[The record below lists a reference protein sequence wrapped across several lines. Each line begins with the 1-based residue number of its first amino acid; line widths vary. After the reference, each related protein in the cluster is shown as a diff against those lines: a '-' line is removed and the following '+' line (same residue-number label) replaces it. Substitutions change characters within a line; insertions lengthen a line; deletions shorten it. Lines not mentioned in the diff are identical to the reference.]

1 MTIEYRP
8 EEVTDW
14 TDELNKIYARQ
25 SAQLDNHYAN
35 LRERDRQKQA
45 AQIDWVDTIVKL
57 ADFSKTVADV
67 KNARD
72 ASKEKKKEKQKRV
85 IRSKLAEGTQEE
97 RDYLKELVKWDT
109 EEFDLKKDYAKWKKK
124 INTAVAEKKLGAEY
138 GSMLIDNHGGNALI
152 LQEIFIQQELDNA
165 INIVNS
171 GFTLD
176 KGDEGAVRQTNWE
189 KLENNPTGQSEY
201 VVDYL
206 SKAVK
211 KYGISEKLFQ
221 NNYVDQIYD
230 LATNKQILAG
240 IKIKDKRLTKDN
252 HEDQKALNLARKNLT
267 TKPNGLAIQ
276 ASLHK
281 TAKGNDKSLFD
292 LTRAADLGELTD
304 TELAGMREG
313 LIEHPAGDIVVTE
326 ENKDKY
332 PGFKVGAKLGKG
344 ELLYKS
350 KEWDQIEAGISRYN
364 KVQVAKRDAGI
375 QTIATNAMATI
386 DAGEK
391 SIEELQTL
399 KDETLLTISR
409 TLGKN
414 SDEYRA
420 LEARDVTFQSKE
432 SYAAT
437 RQEYIGFYNGSRIG
451 ELLQNKE
458 NFKNI
463 PNKRVSK
470 ELLDFVAKAEKD
482 LSGINLPIT
491 QEGWDKRGRASIITS
506 PAQQDNF
513 KSDSTFSNDTIAI
526 QTELAQKELE
536 FHLSMF
542 SKFDNPLE
550 AKGQAE
556 KLFEAWKI
564 EQGFNV
570 KDDGLN
576 PDKVGRLSPNEDG
589 EYARAKAIRAARV
602 ENDAKPSTYLQQHWS
617 ARGQRELKK
626 AGNDVE
632 EMLNKAESYIDKE
645 DALGAFVQPNNTD
658 EFQLFYSP
666 ELIVKSLAIG
676 KQPSYVLQKT
686 LKALIADKRYSKYV
700 EKFKL
705 KDKLKLLDNAP
716 DLRLKEI
723 LDNLGNQKYIA
734 QYNYGGI
741 MSFTPKQRVQLIEL
755 EESLNNPENNGE

>member
-14 TDELNKIYARQ
+14 TEELDKIYARQ

-35 LRERDRQKQA
+35 LRERDRQKQE

-72 ASKEKKKEKQKRV
+72 ASKEKKDAENLNRV
-85 IRSKLAEGTQEE
+85 KV
-97 RDYLKELVKWDT
+97 DYLKNEHKEEVERLTKWRTDET
-109 EEFDLKKDYAKWKKK
+109 NLKKDFREFEIEVKKSIKEGKLTDKSGK
-124 INTAVAEKKLGAEY
+124 IL
-138 GSMLIDNHGGNALI
+138 LDNHGGNI
-152 LQEIFIQQELDNA
+152 VYLQEMFGQQILDNSYGV
-165 INIVNS
+165 INS
-171 GFTLD
+171 GFKLEE
-176 KGDEGAVRQTNWE
+176 GDEGAKRQVAWE
-189 KLENNPTGQSEY
+189 AAGDDPGEQRKIVEGYLFKKL
-201 VVDYL
+201 
-206 SKAVK
+206 KALNFSDDLIK
-211 KYGISEKLFQ
+211 NKYI
-221 NNYVDQIYD
+221 DQISD
-230 LATNKQILAG
+230 IGKNKQILA
-240 IKIKDKRLTKDN
+240 KIKVQDRRLTETN
-252 HEDQKALNLARKNLT
+252 LQDQQRFDLARKNIDT
-267 TKPNGLAIQ
+267 EPNGLSFETALQ
-276 ASLHK
+276 KK
-281 TAKGNDKSLFD
+281 TKGNDKSLFD
-292 LTRAADLGELTD
+292 LTRAGELGHLTD
-304 TELAGMREG
+304 TELAGMKEG

-326 ENKDKY
+326 KNKDKY

-364 KVQVAKRDAGI
+364 KVQVAQRDSGI

-386 DAGEK
+386 DAGEQ

-420 LEARDVTFQSKE
+420 LESRDVTFQSKE

-437 RQEYIGFYNGSRIG
+437 RQEYIGFYNGSRLG

-536 FHLSMF
+536 FHLSML
-542 SKFDNPLE
+542 SKFDDPLE

-564 EQGFNV
+564 EQGFNI

-602 ENDAKPSTYLQQHWS
+602 ENDAKPSTYLQQHWKV
-617 ARGQRELKK
+617 RGQKELKK
-626 AGNDVE
+626 AGGDVE

-676 KQPSYVLQKT
+676 KQPSYVLQQT

-705 KDKLKLLDNAP
+705 KKKLKLLDNAP

-755 EESLNNPENNGE
+755 EKKLNNPENNGE